1 MKRGKLTV
9 KASEVRRIKMSV
21 NPPKAVVDAGYRVIH
36 NGEIKCWIGIG
47 WVTEGRASKSDYY
60 KIPKVVNG

>member
-36 NGEIKCWIGIG
+36 NGETKCWIGIG

>member
-1 MKRGKLTV
+1 MKREKLTV

-21 NPPKAVVDAGYRVIH
+21 NPRKAVVDAGYRVIH

-47 WVTEGRASKSDYY
+47 WVTKGRASKSDYY